1 MKQPKVIFL
10 DAVGTLFGI
19 RGTVGE
25 VYGMLARQSG
35 VKVADEAL
43 DAAFIQS
50 FRSSPPA
57 AFPGVKPVDLPT
69 HEFNW
74 WKVVAMQT
82 FQQAGVFPQFSDFD
96 SFFNE
101 LYGYFATTEP
111 WFVYP
116 DVFSALS
123 SWQQSA
129 IELGVLSNFDSRI
142 YSVLQAFGLAEFF
155 TSVTISTEAGAA
167 KPDRHIFAA
176 ALAKHNCSASDA
188 WHIGDSFK
196 EDYQAAQKAGL
207 QAIWLKRNYPSAAGT
222 EEGDFWT
229 TLQPQNQ
236 AIDN

>member
-35 VKVADEAL
+35 VEVPTEAL
-43 DAAFIQS
+43 DTAFIQS
-50 FRSSPPA
+50 FRSSPPG
-57 AFPGVKPVDLPT
+57 AFPGVNPVDRPT

-74 WKVVAMQT
+74 WKVIAMET
-82 FQQAGVFPQFSDFD
+82 FQQVGVFPQFSDFD
-96 SFFNE
+96 SFFNS
-101 LYGYFATTEP
+101 LYAYFGTTEP

-123 SWQQSA
+123 SWQQSG

-142 YSVLQAFGLAEFF
+142 YSVLQAFGLADFF
-155 TSVTISTEAGAA
+155 SSVTISTEAGAA
-167 KPDRHIFAA
+167 KPDRQIFAA

-188 WHIGDSFK
+188 WHIGDSFQ

-207 QAIWLKRNYPSAAGT
+207 QAIWLKRNHSSAAGAK
-222 EEGDFWT
+222 EEDVWT